1 MPISLLSDNPL
12 FFVAWIGAILIALS
26 IHEFSHAYAAHRL
39 GDDTAE
45 SMGRMTLNPLAHT
58 DWLGLLML
66 VLVGFGWG
74 KPVPVNYYNLK
85 YKKWGAALVSMAGP
99 LANLIGI
106 MVFGTILKIISIFT
120 ALTAGNLLVQFI
132 NLLII
137 INVTLLVFNLIPIP
151 PLDGSKVLF
160 TVLDNPKYDD
170 LRRRLEV
177 QGPIILIGL
186 LIVDNLFGLGIFSAL
201 FNTVVWFVY
210 GFF

>member
-1 MPISLLSDNPL
+1 MSLSLLSDNPL

-26 IHEFSHAYAAHRL
+26 IHEFFHAYAAHRL
-39 GDDTAE
+39 GDNTAE
-45 SMGRMTLNPLAHT
+45 SMGRLTLNPLAHT

-74 KPVPVNYYNLK
+74 KPVPVNFYNLK

-106 MVFGTILKIISIFT
+106 VVFGILLKIISIFT
-120 ALTAGNLLVQFI
+120 ALTVGNLLVQFI

-137 INVTLLVFNLIPIP
+137 INAVLLVFNLIPIP

-160 TVLDNPKYDD
+160 TVLDDPKYNDFKM
-170 LRRRLEV
+170 RLTA

-186 LIVDNLFGLGIFSAL
+186 LIIDNLLGLGIFSAL
-201 FNTVVWFVY
+201 FRAVTRFVY
-210 GFF
+210 SFF

>member
-1 MPISLLSDNPL
+1 MPLSLLSDNPL

-26 IHEFSHAYAAHRL
+26 IHEFSHAYVAHRL

-45 SMGRMTLNPLAHT
+45 SMGRMTLNPFAHT

-85 YKKWGAALVSMAGP
+85 YKKWGMALVSMAGP
-99 LANLIGI
+99 FANLIGI
-106 MVFGTILKIISIFT
+106 VVFGIFLKMISIFT
-120 ALTAGNLLVQFI
+120 ALTVGNLLVQFI

-160 TVLDNPKYDD
+160 TLLDDSKYNDFKK
-170 LRRRLEV
+170 RLEV
-177 QGPIILIGL
+177 QGPMILIGL
-186 LIVDNLFGLGIFSAL
+186 LIIDNLLGLGIFSAL
-201 FNTVVWFVY
+201 FRTVTQFVY
-210 GFF
+210 SFF